1 MAISFDNTTLRI
13 GGMNLLL
20 RGVDNPDFRFK
31 DSQAQEHTGDEDTE
45 ASMFADPSLASSLD
59 CESTSRDLL
68 AIS

>member
-1 MAISFDNTTLRI
+1 
-13 GGMNLLL
+13 MNLLL

-45 ASMFADPSLASSLD
+45 ASMFADPSFASSLD